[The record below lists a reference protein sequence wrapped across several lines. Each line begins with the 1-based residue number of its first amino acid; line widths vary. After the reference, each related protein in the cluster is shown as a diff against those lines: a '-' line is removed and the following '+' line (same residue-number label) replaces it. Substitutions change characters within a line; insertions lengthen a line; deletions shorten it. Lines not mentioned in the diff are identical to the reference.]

1 MITKFDSL
9 YAGHVDM
16 TDVGYGGTAV
26 NDRLFGNDHLAT
38 AYDKAE
44 NIAKTMDRL
53 GYDTFWM
60 AEHHF
65 QPEGYEC
72 IPNILMLAVHLTHVT
87 ERLKIGCGF
96 NIAPMWHP
104 LRLAEDYATADILT
118 GGRVI
123 FGVGRG
129 YHTREVDTF
138 GAPLMDQEANRN
150 LFEEQVDVLF
160 KSFNEESFSHK
171 GEYYTIPPEVPY
183 RGYTL
188 KEITLVPRPVN
199 LPVECWQPIQSAT
212 PRGLDFMAKH
222 GIKGVIGGGVAE
234 GGGTHRV
241 IEAFR
246 DANARGGARPGA
258 WREPFHR
265 VPLLPGGHAGGGDRE
280 GGGLLRGEPED
291 VRASAAGSGAERR
304 ADRRYVRPVSRSDGG
319 FAASGGRGEGGRIPG
334 GAAGSH
340 HRAAEEA
347 GGDLP
352 GAGPRGCQPSGRDA
366 GVGHPGATGAVRRR
380 GDAGVRGQ
388 DGSRGGG
395 GQLGIG
401 GAGAAVGRPAP
412 RFVCAAMGRGWRARR
427 SCASRR
433 PG

>member
-16 TDVGYGGTAV
+16 EDVGYSGVAV
-26 NDRLFGNDHLAT
+26 NDRLFPNEHLTT

-44 NIAKTMDRL
+44 AIAKTMDKF
-53 GYDTFWM
+53 GFDTFWM

-72 IPNILMLAVHLTHVT
+72 IPNILMEAVHLAHVT
-87 ERLKIGCGF
+87 DRLKIGCGF

-104 LRLAEDYATADILT
+104 LRLAEDFATADILT
-118 GGRVI
+118 KGRTV

-138 GAPLMDQEANRN
+138 GAPLLDQEANRN
-150 LFEEQVDVLF
+150 LFEEQVDIIF
-160 KSFNEESFSHK
+160 RSFNEESFSHQ

-234 GGGTHRV
+234 GGAMHRV
-241 IEAFR
+241 IEAYR
-246 DANARGGARPGA
+246 DANARAGRDLEMGENISIG
-258 WREPFHR
+258 FHFYIADTQEEAIAIAGKYYEENLKMFG
-265 VPLLPGGHAGGGDRE
+265 PLRL
-280 GGGLLRGEPED
+280 
-291 VRASAAGSGAERR
+291 VRALSDEQIDAMSDPSR
-304 ADRRYVRPVSRSDGG
+304 APNANLPSIEDAVRVGG
-319 FAASGGRGEGGRIPG
+319 F
-334 GAAGSH
+334 
-340 HRAAEEA
+340 
-347 GGDLP
+347 L
-352 GAGPRGCQPSGRDA
+352 AGPPEQIIEQLKKLEATYPGLDRV
-366 GVGHPGATGAVRRR
+366 GVSHPMGTPQAEIIEQLQMFAEQVMP
-380 GDAGVRGQ
+380 AF
-388 DGSRGGG
+388 GSSE
-395 GQLGIG
+395 QEM
-401 GAGAAVGRPAP
+401 AAD
-412 RFVCAAMGRGWRARR
+412 
-427 SCASRR
+427 
-433 PG
+433 